1 MNLGLC
7 IYLIQF
13 IRAKNIKYCNI
24 TVLKYN
30 FLCYHIQTPCIEK
43 IPLIRYIKHVWYSVN
58 LKCTL
63 NIWSKTFSNKF
74 YYLSLLFTILS
85 KKDGS
90 IEFEEFIRAL
100 SITSRGNL
108 DEKLHCKYMAFKICL
123 RRFCF
128 LNSVQLHEIVWRFK
142 KIEKCK

>member
-1 MNLGLC
+1 MYTFDSVYTNGIFLY
-7 IYLIQF
+7 ISHM
-13 IRAKNIKYCNI
+13 KYCNI
-24 TVLKYN
+24 TVLKHN

-43 IPLIRYIKHVWYSVN
+43 IPLKRYIKHMWYSVN

-74 YYLSLLFTILS
+74 HYLSLLFTILS

-108 DEKLHCKYMAFKICL
+108 DEKLHCKYIAFKICL
-123 RRFCF
+123 WLFCF
-128 LNSVQLHEIVWRFK
+128 LKLSSVTWNCM
-142 KIEKCK
+142 KI

>member
-1 MNLGLC
+1 MLFLCHTFFSERRHAGLQLVDC
-7 IYLIQF
+7 GLVCKNKLI
-13 IRAKNIKYCNI
+13 
-24 TVLKYN
+24 VKYN
-30 FLCYHIQTPCIEK
+30 SLCYHIQSPCIAK
-43 IPLIRYIKHVWYSVN
+43 IPLKRYIKHMWYSVN

-74 YYLSLLFTILS
+74 HYLSLLFTILS

-108 DEKLHCKYMAFKICL
+108 DEKLHCKYIAFKICL
-123 RRFCF
+123 WLFCF
-128 LNSVQLHEIVWRFK
+128 LKLSSVTWNCM
-142 KIEKCK
+142 KI